1 MKSLIPAERIEK
13 KIYIIRGQRVMLGQ
27 DIADIYG
34 VEVRAL
40 IQTVKRNIGRFPR
53 QYMFQLN
60 ENEYINL
67 KSQIVISSWGGSR
80 VFPYAF
86 TEHGVVMLSSVLKSK
101 KAVQIS
107 LVVVEAFVRLRRVI
121 ENSKIVSSKVREHDV
136 RLLLHDKK
144 LKEHEESITAVVA
157 HLMSKQKKNEEKK
170 KFGFKT

>member
-1 MKSLIPAERIEK
+1 
-13 KIYIIRGQRVMLGQ
+13 
-27 DIADIYG
+27 
-34 VEVRAL
+34 
-40 IQTVKRNIGRFPR
+40 
-53 QYMFQLN
+53 
-60 ENEYINL
+60 L